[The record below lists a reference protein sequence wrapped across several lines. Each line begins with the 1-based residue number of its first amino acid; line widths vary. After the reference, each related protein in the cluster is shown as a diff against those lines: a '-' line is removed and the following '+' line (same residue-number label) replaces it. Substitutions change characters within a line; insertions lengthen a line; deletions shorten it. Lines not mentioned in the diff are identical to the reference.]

1 MGSAVQALLDDTR
14 QLWRNRSLLRTLVR
28 REIAARHAGTAAGAL
43 WSYIQPLLTVAVYY
57 LVFDIVFAMR
67 LGEQAPV
74 RAVGTFLIVGSL
86 PWMAFC
92 EFLNRGMTS
101 LVDAGGLLQKNA
113 LPPVLCPVRSV
124 LASSV
129 VYGPLILAL
138 VPLYGAHHQYQSALL
153 ALPVLMLLQTLL
165 ALFMA
170 YLLAIF
176 AAALRDTVQVV
187 GFLLSLGVFI
197 SPILFPVSQFPENW
211 RWALW
216 VNPITPFVLAYQS
229 VFLQGQWPPLAHWG
243 VMLLWVLGCGAL
255 LSLVLGRSRDHLV
268 DWL

>member
-1 MGSAVQALLDDTR
+1 MQALLDEIR
-14 QLWRNRSLLRTLVR
+14 QVWRNRSLLSTLVR
-28 REIAARHAGTAAGAL
+28 REISARHAGTAAGAL

-92 EFLNRGMTS
+92 EFLNRGMNS

-113 LPPVLCPVRSV
+113 LPPVLFPVRSV

-138 VPLYGAHHQYQSALL
+138 VPLYGAHHEYKSALL

-216 VNPITPFVLAYQS
+216 INPITPFVMAYQS

-243 VMLLWVLGCGAL
+243 VMLVWVMACGSM

>member
-1 MGSAVQALLDDTR
+1 MLALR
-14 QLWRNRSLLRTLVR
+14 EEFGQLVKGRSLLWTLVR
-28 REIAARHAGTAAGAL
+28 REISARHAGTAIGAL

-92 EFLNRGMTS
+92 EFMNRGMSS

-113 LPPVLCPVRSV
+113 LPTVLFPVRTV
-124 LASSV
+124 LASSI

-138 VPLYGAHHQYQSALL
+138 VPLYGSHHHYESALL
-153 ALPVLMLLQTLL
+153 ALPVLMALQTVMA
-165 ALFMA
+165 ALMA
-170 YLLAIF
+170 YLLAVF
-176 AAALRDTVQVV
+176 AAALRDTIQII

-197 SPILFPVSQFPENW
+197 SPVLFPLAQFPENW

-216 VNPITPFVLAYQS
+216 LNPMTPFVLAYQN
-229 VFLQGQWPPLAHWG
+229 VLLQGQWPPLGHWG
-243 VMLLWVLGCGAL
+243 VMLLWIVAAVGLLAVAL
-255 LSLVLGRSRDHLV
+255 ERSRDHLV

>member
-1 MGSAVQALLDDTR
+1 MRTLRDEAH
-14 QLWRNRSLLRTLVR
+14 QLWRNRSLLQTLVR
-28 REIAARHAGTAAGAL
+28 REVAARHAGTAAGAL

-57 LVFDIVFAMR
+57 LVFDIVFSMR
-67 LGEQAPV
+67 LGEGAPV

-92 EFLNRGMTS
+92 EFINRGMTS

-113 LPPVLCPVRSV
+113 LPPVLFPVRSV

-129 VYGPLILAL
+129 VFGPLILAL
-138 VPLYGAHHQYQSALL
+138 VPLYGGHHHYRSALL
-153 ALPVLMLLQTLL
+153 ALPILMFLQTLL
-165 ALFMA
+165 ALFAA

-176 AAALRDTVQVV
+176 AAALRDTIQVV

-197 SPILFPVSQFPENW
+197 SPILFPLSQFPESW

-216 VNPITPFVLAYQS
+216 INPITPFVLSYQS
-229 VFLQGQWPPLAHWG
+229 VFLMGLWPSLEYWG
-243 VMLLWVLGCGAL
+243 VMLSWVLAFGAL
-255 LSLVLGRSRDHLV
+255 LSLVLSRSRDHLV